1 MFKMKRLILPLIG
14 LANSNYVPGVPDKT
28 GSFFY
33 LELEKGL
40 QSEDIDL
47 EEYQY
52 MFHAKGIVGSNRT
65 RAQLQVSSL
74 ER

>member
-1 MFKMKRLILPLIG
+1 MRSLLLPLIG
-14 LANSNYVPGVPDKT
+14 LTHSKYVPGVPDKT
-28 GSFFY
+28 GTFFY

-40 QSEDIDL
+40 QSEDIDV

-52 MFHAKGIVGSNRT
+52 MFHAKVIVGSNRT